1 MFNKKYT
8 VTILDSKWNILKDGV
23 KMLVVPRQDELMYF
37 DTKYYEVINVIHM
50 IDDKH
55 KVIAVVDESRKT
67 VRTEI
72 L

>member
-23 KMLVVPRQDELMYF
+23 KMLAIPRQDELMYF

-67 VRTEI
+67 VRTEN